1 MNESFPKM
9 RFYSLEKSKLE
20 GINKAKTSFEN
31 SSKEVKTSKDFN
43 EALTIVIKKD
53 INTLSI
59 NLKNIISDITKVFV
73 RNGIVFDSP
82 ISTNL
87 DEVDSII
94 SNIEEKISDLI
105 IKKNSIKIGLF
116 SSKKKEKK
124 KNIENLEETLNS
136 ISKMQNDI
144 IGIKNEYNKLK
155 VRLNDV
161 ESSSFFGEE
170 EKQEEDPL
178 ERTINFYMNKEN
190 KN

>member
-20 GINKAKTSFEN
+20 GINKVKVHFE
-31 SSKEVKTSKDFN
+31 SSLKEVRATKDFN
-43 EALTIVIKKD
+43 DALASVIKKD
-53 INTLSI
+53 INNLSI

-73 RNGIVFDSP
+73 RNGVVFDVP

-87 DEVDSII
+87 DNIDSIVI
-94 SNIEEKISDLI
+94 NIEEKTSDLI

-116 SSKKKEKK
+116 SSRKKEKK

-155 VRLNDV
+155 ARLNDV
-161 ESSSFFGEE
+161 ESSSFFSEE